1 MGLITNNITSPF
13 GDVRKENMKETIVV
27 YITFLVVALLVS
39 NCGIFPEEE
48 TYRIDKS
55 INDNTTAQNQQIEYW
70 RTYAAN

>member
-1 MGLITNNITSPF
+1 
-13 GDVRKENMKETIVV
+13 MKETILA
-27 YITFLVVALLVS
+27 YITFLVVALFVS

-55 INDNTTAQNQQIEYW
+55 INDNTTTNQQIKYW

>member
-1 MGLITNNITSPF
+1 LGPW
-13 GDVRKENMKETIVV
+13 KENMKETILA

-55 INDNTTAQNQQIEYW
+55 INDNSTAQNQQIEYW

>member
-1 MGLITNNITSPF
+1 
-13 GDVRKENMKETIVV
+13 MKETIVV

-55 INDNTTAQNQQIEYW
+55 INDNATAQNQQIEYW